1 MRRGAKASAPWRV
14 SYGHRQVLDVGSAGG
29 DRDRRAGDRRL
40 QQRVARR
47 GEAVAGH
54 AREARFRE
62 QPLGDGAAPD
72 AGPASPSIGAFAVYA
87 TEAIEM
93 NGGALVTG
101 CSVGVENTTGPFLGG
116 GAAAYFNSGADPCA
130 YGYECNLNNVCVVN
144 HRCERGY
151 IYCDGSCIVGTGAC
165 P

>member
-1 MRRGAKASAPWRV
+1 MVIGKSWTWAALAAIVIAVLGTAGCNNASQDEAKPSLVTHERLDFASN
-14 SYGHRQVLDVGSAGG
+14 
-29 DRDRRAGDRRL
+29 
-40 QQRVARR
+40 
-47 GEAVAGH
+47 
-54 AREARFRE
+54 
-62 QPLGDGAAPD
+62 PLGDGAAPD
-72 AGPASPSIGAFAVYA
+72 AGPASPSIGAFAAHA

-151 IYCDGSCIVGTGAC
+151 IYCDGSCIVGTGAW